1 MFNLLKSDIYR
12 LVHGKML
19 WVSLTMLALLVA
31 GAVGLLW
38 FATTPTFAQMVNDQA
53 AANAE
58 EAGSASSSD
67 AGLKIAASNGADLA
81 PDEVASLNEKTMD
94 SRTYSYAQ
102 ILVASTAIGILS
114 SLIAASY
121 LASDFDT
128 GYAKN
133 VFAGRTRRASYYA
146 EKLVLCGILCAVFLL
161 AGMFLCDAAFAL
173 SGFSVRRV
181 ESFGEYWAWAGLA
194 WLACMVYVTA
204 TAVVVW
210 LARSKTAGVVFA
222 ILVASGLFASILMT
236 VAQALSPAIP
246 LLGELAKWLPAN
258 GMKLLMS
265 GGAGLLS
272 STEGTALAGLTVPA
286 QIGMVSTVAVAAC
299 AVLSQTL
306 CKRKDV

>member
-81 PDEVASLNEKTMD
+81 PDEIASLNEKTMD

-114 SLIAASY
+114 S
-121 LASDFDT
+121 
-128 GYAKN
+128 
-133 VFAGRTRRASYYA
+133 
-146 EKLVLCGILCAVFLL
+146 
-161 AGMFLCDAAFAL
+161 
-173 SGFSVRRV
+173 
-181 ESFGEYWAWAGLA
+181 
-194 WLACMVYVTA
+194 
-204 TAVVVW
+204 
-210 LARSKTAGVVFA
+210 
-222 ILVASGLFASILMT
+222 
-236 VAQALSPAIP
+236 
-246 LLGELAKWLPAN
+246 
-258 GMKLLMS
+258 
-265 GGAGLLS
+265 
-272 STEGTALAGLTVPA
+272 
-286 QIGMVSTVAVAAC
+286 
-299 AVLSQTL
+299 
-306 CKRKDV
+306 